1 MKGARVAIV
10 TGGGTGI
17 GQATSKRLADE
28 YAVVVVYS
36 RSADGANNTVK
47 AIVDRGGKA
56 CAMQADI
63 SVESEVIKLFEVVK
77 EQYGRVDVVVN
88 NAGIGH
94 LKPFQDISM
103 EEYDYIFNINTR
115 GTFMMCREAARVMED
130 SGRIINVSTGATKSN
145 ASGQALYTASK
156 IAVEGFTKVLA
167 RELGPRGIAVNVV
180 SPGMTDTPMLEGG
193 NPEKLRQYGAK
204 AAAMQRCGEPEDIA
218 DAIAALVSD
227 DCRWITGEN
236 ISVSGGTSIV

>member
-1 MKGARVAIV
+1 MKGTRVAIV

-17 GQATSKRLADE
+17 GQATCKRLARDFI
-28 YAVVVVYS
+28 VVVVYS
-36 RSADGANNTVK
+36 RSADAANSTVK
-47 AIVDRGGKA
+47 NITDSGGKA

-63 SVESEVIKLFEVVK
+63 SVESEVIKLFESVK
-77 EQYGRVDVVVN
+77 EKYGRIDIVVN

-94 LKPFQDISM
+94 LKPFEEISM
-103 EEYDYIFNINTR
+103 DEYDYIFNTNTR
-115 GTFMMCREAARVMED
+115 GTFMMCREAARVMEN
-130 SGRIINVSTGATKSN
+130 SGRIINISTGATKSN
-145 ASGQALYTASK
+145 SSGQALYTASK
-156 IAVEGFTKVLA
+156 IAVEGFSKVLA

-218 DAIAALVSD
+218 DAIAALVSE

-236 ISVSGGTSIV
+236 ISVSGGMSIV